1 MVLSIALAIVVI
13 IAFVNALRNA
23 LEVLTSEISVLINQN
38 RISIILVKRFSE
50 PMLESDPTIPYL

>member
-13 IAFVNALRNA
+13 IAFVNALRNV
-23 LEVLTSEISVLINQN
+23 LEVLASEISVLINQD

-50 PMLESDPTIPYL
+50 PMLE

>member
-13 IAFVNALRNA
+13 IAFVNALRNV
-23 LEVLTSEISVLINQN
+23 LEVLASEISVLINQD

-50 PMLESDPTIPYL
+50 PMLESDPTISYL